1 MSNTDPSLPQD
12 LLRLCEQN
20 PPGIFLVLGSGYG
33 AMAEKFQ
40 DRHSWPFS
48 QIPEISAA
56 TVPGHKG
63 CLTHARFRNKTLL
76 ISEGRIHSYEGYP
89 KQVVTATT
97 RIAHSLG
104 CHTGIFTN
112 AAGGITPNLNPG
124 SIMLIKNHI
133 DTISKPWNN
142 DKNTPGFLPPI
153 NSPYDPA
160 LLDKLKNISK
170 SQNLSTTTGTYLMV
184 SGPCY
189 ESTSEIRTFSSWNAD
204 AVGMSTV
211 WEVEAGFRLGMKCAG
226 ISGITNKAA
235 GLSPQP
241 PSHQEVL
248 ENALI
253 LTSSFEKLLFNYL
266 ENL

>member
-1 MSNTDPSLPQD
+1 
-12 LLRLCEQN
+12 
-20 PPGIFLVLGSGYG
+20 
-33 AMAEKFQ
+33 
-40 DRHSWPFS
+40 
-48 QIPEISAA
+48 
-56 TVPGHKG
+56 
-63 CLTHARFRNKTLL
+63 
-76 ISEGRIHSYEGYP
+76 
-89 KQVVTATT
+89 
-97 RIAHSLG
+97 
-104 CHTGIFTN
+104 
-112 AAGGITPNLNPG
+112 
-124 SIMLIKNHI
+124 MLIKNHI

-153 NSPYDPA
+153 DSPYDPT

-189 ESTSEIRTFSSWNAD
+189 ESASEIRTFSCWSAD

-211 WEVEAGFRLGMKCAG
+211 WEVEAGFYLGMKCAG